1 MSDRMFFNNESF
13 NNLYLSSSKYAK
25 KKALLDDF
33 YSAWYDVRR
42 EGLRTTTIR
51 AAANLSKNTTFK
63 NNIKDILIGKGHT
76 AAAVTGLWKA
86 FDRQVKIN

>member
-1 MSDRMFFNNESF
+1 MFFDNESF

-25 KKALLDDF
+25 KTALLDDF

-51 AAANLSKNTTFK
+51 AAAGLNK
-63 NNIKDILIGKGHT
+63 NNDFKKKIKDILIGRGHT
-76 AAAVTGLWKA
+76 ATAITGLWKA